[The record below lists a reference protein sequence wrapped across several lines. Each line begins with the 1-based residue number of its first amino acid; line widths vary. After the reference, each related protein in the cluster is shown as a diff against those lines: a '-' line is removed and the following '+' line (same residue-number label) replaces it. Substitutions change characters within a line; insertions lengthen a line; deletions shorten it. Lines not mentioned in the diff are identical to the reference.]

1 MLLGY
6 LQRRGWRLLYPP
18 QRGKRGRTYCTVGK
32 IITQEYLRE
41 TYFHNLIGA
50 FAMELSRFPFS
61 KRTGSW
67 ERPHPIAYRA
77 ISIGLPLGGW
87 VLREVNGTLSGAV
100 EALWRTQYIKRRSY
114 YSRMIGFVVDW
125 LARAL
130 WFIEVHGRPPAS
142 KHPIHGTLAR
152 RYEVGWSVADH
163 FQQIGR
169 Y

>member
-6 LQRRGWRLLYPP
+6 LRRRGWRLLYPP

-32 IITQEYLRE
+32 TITQEYLRE

-50 FAMELSRFPFS
+50 FVMELSKFPFS

-67 ERPHPIAYRA
+67 GRPHPMVYRA

-87 VLREVNGTLSGAV
+87 ALREINGKPD
-100 EALWRTQYIKRRSY
+100 EATALLWRTQYIKRRGRG
-114 YSRMIGFVVDW
+114 SRAVAFVVDW

-130 WFIEVHGRPPAS
+130 WLIEVCGRPPVG
-142 KHPIHGTLAR
+142 KHPVHGTLAR

-163 FQQIGR
+163 FRQIGR